1 MPAPAEPAPRLLLFL
16 HTPKTGGSTVRE
28 WLLRNA
34 GIRAPPQAATRL
46 SAVVRYYEVRCFF
59 CMQFARLWPAA
70 VCDLALRRHCQ
81 SWTPRR
87 RSFDSVRGDWRNAS
101 VAVELHAQSMDFYLA
116 TVAPRLPRLR
126 ALYAR
131 ANGVLTTASLVRE
144 PVAFLFSNYW
154 MWPPRPPAPAQRQPQ
169 HSQPH
174 ERRDAELL
182 TAFPVWVSSAR
193 GLQSG
198 FLTSPP
204 CANSTRATG
213 QVSRCGCTRRA
224 AAEALSTLATLDV
237 VGVTECMATFFD
249 RVERALRLAPDP
261 PLVRLQRRAARGAN
275 TTHLPSLHSRPKCGD
290 CARDGGAPRGWTWE
304 ALDETQRR
312 TTRDAASCDAPLYR
326 EALRRVHDGG
336 PTGAAAGSSG
346 QGAVE
351 ACPAA
356 AAPGDSALTF
366 RGAQKDRLVSGVSK
380 GFSYIHDAERLT
392 LVGITTPHLR
402 KTFPG
407 LSNSN
412 HTHGWAL
419 LRDSIVLTILR
430 SDPLL

>member
-1 MPAPAEPAPRLLLFL
+1 MPASAEPTPRLLLFM

-34 GIRAPPQAATRL
+34 GIRAPPHAATRL
-46 SAVVRYYEVRCFF
+46 SAVVRYYEVQCFF

-70 VCDLALRRHCQ
+70 MCDLALRRHCQ

-87 RSFDSVRGDWRNAS
+87 RSFDSVRGDWRNTS

-116 TVAPRLPRLR
+116 TVVPRLPRLR

-131 ANGVLTTASLVRE
+131 ANGVLTTATLVRE

-154 MWPPRPPAPAQRQPQ
+154 MWPPRPPAQAQAPAQQQQ

-174 ERRDAELL
+174 EQRGAELL
-182 TAFPVWVSSAR
+182 TAFPVWVLSAR

-204 CANSTRATG
+204 CTNSTRETG
-213 QVSRCGCTRRA
+213 QVSHCGCTERA
-224 AAEALSTLATLDV
+224 AAEALSTLATFDV
-237 VGVTECMATFFD
+237 VGVTECMANFFD
-249 RVERALRLAPDP
+249 RVESALRLVPDP

-290 CARDGGAPRGWTWE
+290 CARDGGAPGGWTWE
-304 ALDETQRR
+304 ALNEAQRR
-312 TTRDAASCDAPLYR
+312 TTRDVASCDVPLYR
-326 EALRRVHDGG
+326 EAQRRVRDDE
-336 PTGAAAGSSG
+336 PTGAAASSG
-346 QGAVE
+346 QAAVE

-356 AAPGDSALTF
+356 AAAPGD
-366 RGAQKDRLVSGVSK
+366 
-380 GFSYIHDAERLT
+380 
-392 LVGITTPHLR
+392 TT
-402 KTFPG
+402 
-407 LSNSN
+407 
-412 HTHGWAL
+412 
-419 LRDSIVLTILR
+419 
-430 SDPLL
+430 